1 MGARRKQLIMLADR
15 DDDERGLLKAILRLK
30 GFRVVEAADGLEAI
44 RLAQVECPDLMVMDL
59 GLPRVADAM
68 RRVKRHST
76 LKHLPVVTVSAKRRS
91 PWQRHLAEQSPMH
104 LSKPVALDGFCE
116 FIESCLS
123 PQQSRS
129 VRS

>member
-1 MGARRKQLIMLADR
+1 MLADR

-44 RLAQVECPDLMVMDL
+44 RLAQLERPDLMVVDL
-59 GLPRVADAM
+59 ALPRVALAM

-91 PWQRHLAEQSPMH
+91 PWQRQLAQQSSMH
-104 LSKPVALDGFCE
+104 LSKPVPLDGFCE
-116 FIESCLS
+116 FIEGCLS
-123 PQQSRS
+123 RRQSQ
-129 VRS
+129 